1 LKAEIRLVLL
11 TACSDV
17 LLDFFILY
25 LLGGSI
31 MRVKQLKLD
40 LSGGCSN
47 LHFFDIM
54 AEYFDDKISFDK
66 FLILIEKG
74 IVTEC

>member
-1 LKAEIRLVLL
+1 
-11 TACSDV
+11 
-17 LLDFFILY
+17 
-25 LLGGSI
+25 

-54 AEYFDDKISFDK
+54 AEYFDDKISFDE